1 MSDLVMPALS
11 ASPLSL
17 RRSGLR
23 WLRRSGDTLGARDPI
38 AVCYARIA
46 GSPGAGQSMPLGE
59 EQNDLQVVLAP
70 RAGCTIRL
78 RTELSKGG
86 YQDMVEAGDWD
97 EGAVLATADAAEGS
111 DALLPLVLAGRR
123 GFENGE
129 GRGALLAGWHER
141 VRGSWE
147 GEGAGPFGT
156 VLALGTCEQTAVFRG
171 DDMAF
176 LSWFARAPGP
186 AQIVAVSDER
196 CVHSSAVLLQHLQRT
211 PAQAHAI
218 TEAVLAWIG
227 ECVGRIGPEAYPAF
241 ADDAARGTLHGR
253 WPDSQNLLF
262 AMHLMAEAVGTSP
275 MLERSQVLTAR
286 GVVELAPPN
295 AIAITLG
302 SEVAPHFRHRHTGW
316 IIALHGFR
324 FGPFI
329 GPGVIE
335 WLRRDFEPLPRTV
348 ADTERD
354 LAALADELQRR
365 TGAALLVQNL
375 ISSSAGDRISN
386 YAWLGDAF
394 SQSVPVFGNEAN
406 LMLTGLARGRN
417 IFMIDSDALAAQYG
431 VRHCAD
437 RFHAS
442 GELLE
447 AQRAEYHRVLREC
460 RIPGF

>member
-1 MSDLVMPALS
+1 MSTLRMPALS

-23 WLRRSGDTLGARDPI
+23 WLRRTGDRVAAREPI

-46 GSPGAGQSMPLGE
+46 GTPGAGHAMPLGE

-70 RAGCTIRL
+70 RGACAIEL
-78 RTELSKGG
+78 RSELSKGG

-97 EGAVLATADAAEGS
+97 GGAVLASADGLQESG
-111 DALLPLVLAGRR
+111 DLLPLVLAGRR

-171 DDMAF
+171 EDMAF

-186 AQIVAVSDER
+186 AQVVAVSDER
-196 CVHSSAVLLQHLQRT
+196 CVHSAAVLLQHLRRT
-211 PAQAHAI
+211 PAEAHAI

-227 ECVGRIGPEAYPAF
+227 ECVGHAGLDAFPAF
-241 ADDAARGTLHGR
+241 APDAARGTLHGR

-262 AMHLMAEAVGTSP
+262 AMHLLSEAVGASP
-275 MLERSQVLTAR
+275 ILERSEVLTAR
-286 GVVELAPPN
+286 GVVQLAPPD

-302 SEVAPHFRHRHTGW
+302 SEVAPHFRHRRTGW

-329 GPGVIE
+329 GPGVME
-335 WLRRDFEPLPRTV
+335 WLRRDFERVPRTV
-348 ADTERD
+348 ADVERD
-354 LAALADELQRR
+354 LAALSDEVQSR
-365 TGAALLVQNL
+365 TGARLLVQNL
-375 ISSSAGDRISN
+375 ISSSAADRISN
-386 YAWLGDAF
+386 YAWLGESF
-394 SQSVPVFGNEAN
+394 GESVSVFGNEAN
-406 LMLTGLARGRN
+406 LMLGGLARGRP
-417 IFMIDSDALAAQYG
+417 IAMIDSDALAAEYG
-431 VRHCAD
+431 VRHCPD

-447 AQRAEYHRVLREC
+447 AQRAEYHRVLRAC
-460 RIPGF
+460 HIPGF